1 MLILGYQHFFCD
13 LEEKLKALDKFLN
26 LIKFISQYVDFN
38 EDDLKSIYTKVEI
51 IQLKRNQIFI
61 NEGDIADR
69 IAFTNKGY
77 LRVYYN
83 FDGEEITRDIT
94 PLHSF
99 ATALPSFITQKPSF
113 EVISAITDC
122 ELITI
127 HRDDLEFLYSNYPK
141 WERLGRRIIEE
152 MFVESQ
158 RRIYSFITETAETR
172 YKKLLKQYPEMIHDV
187 PLKYI
192 ADFLGIKLQSLS
204 RLRKTIDW

>member
-1 MLILGYQHFFCD
+1 M
-13 LEEKLKALDKFLN
+13 DKEDFKHVFL
-26 LIKFISQYVDFN
+26 FINQFVDF
-38 EDDLKSIYTKVEI
+38 EQKELDALLKVVQFVELKKNDVF
-51 IQLKRNQIFI
+51 IQ
-61 NEGDIADR
+61 EGEIADR
-69 IAFTNKGY
+69 IAFTNRGY

-83 FDGEEITRDIT
+83 HDGEEITRDIT

-99 ATALPSFITQKPSF
+99 ATALPSFVSEKPSF
-113 EVISAITDC
+113 EIISAITDC
-122 ELITI
+122 ELISIKKT
-127 HRDDLEFLYSNYPK
+127 DLEKLYDTFPK

-172 YKKLLKQYPEMIHDV
+172 YNRLLKQYPDMIRQV

-204 RLRKTIDW
+204 RLRKNIR

>member
-1 MLILGYQHFFCD
+1 MPDQLNYLI
-13 LEEKLKALDKFLN
+13 E
-26 LIKFISQYVDFN
+26 FICKYVDFTEN
-38 EDDLKSIYTKVEI
+38 DLKSIDGKI
-51 IQLKRNQIFI
+51 DFLNLKKNQVFI
-61 NEGDIADR
+61 NQGDIADR

-77 LRVYYN
+77 LRVYYF

-99 ATALPSFITQKPSF
+99 ATALPSFISKKPSF
-113 EVISAITDC
+113 EIISAITDC

-127 HRDDLEFLYSNYPK
+127 SRENLEFLYSNYPK
-141 WERLGRRIIEE
+141 WERLGRRIMEE

-158 RRIYSFITETAETR
+158 RRIYSFITETAEIR

>member
-1 MLILGYQHFFCD
+1 MPDQLNYLI
-13 LEEKLKALDKFLN
+13 E
-26 LIKFISQYVDFN
+26 FICKYVDFTEN
-38 EDDLKSIYTKVEI
+38 DLKSIDGKI
-51 IQLKRNQIFI
+51 DFLNLKKNQVFI
-61 NEGDIADR
+61 NQGDIADR

-77 LRVYYN
+77 LRVYYF

-99 ATALPSFITQKPSF
+99 ATALPSFISKKPSY
-113 EVISAITDC
+113 EIISAITDC

-127 HRDDLEFLYSNYPK
+127 SRDNLEFLYSNYPK
-141 WERLGRRIIEE
+141 WERLGRRIMEE

-158 RRIYSFITETAETR
+158 RRIYSFITETAEIR

>member
-1 MLILGYQHFFCD
+1 MLILVYQHFFSI
-13 LEEKLKALDKFLN
+13 LKKKIMMQSGDFIN
-26 LIKFISQYVDFN
+26 LIKFINQYVDFN
-38 EDDLKSIYTKVEI
+38 EHEMNEISGFVEI
-51 IQLKRNQIFI
+51 VHLKKNEIFI
-61 NEGDIADR
+61 QGGKIADK

-99 ATALPSFITQKPSF
+99 ATALPSFISKTPSF
-113 EVISAITDC
+113 EIISAITDC
-122 ELITI
+122 ELFVI
-127 HRDDLEFLYSNYPK
+127 HKKDLEFMYSNFPK

-158 RRIYSFITETAETR
+158 RRIYSFITETAEIR
-172 YKKLLKQYPEMIHDV
+172 YKNLLIQYPDMIRDV

-204 RLRKTIDW
+204 RLRKPVE

>member
-1 MLILGYQHFFCD
+1 MPDYFN
-13 LEEKLKALDKFLN
+13 N
-26 LIKFISQYVDFN
+26 LITFICKYVDFTN
-38 EDDLKSIYTKVEI
+38 EDLSLIYDKIEIVKLKKNE
-51 IQLKRNQIFI
+51 IFI
-61 NEGDIADR
+61 NEGEIANK

-94 PLHSF
+94 PLHTF
-99 ATALPSFITQKPSF
+99 ATALPSFVTQKPSF

-122 ELITI
+122 ELVTVKKENL
-127 HRDDLEFLYSNYPK
+127 DFLYSNYPK

-172 YKKLLKQYPEMIHDV
+172 YKNLLKQYPDMIQEV

>member
-1 MLILGYQHFFCD
+1 MNNRFNH
-13 LEEKLKALDKFLN
+13 LKSFVNQFVDFDQNDLDKIIDH
-26 LIKFISQYVDFN
+26 IKFV
-38 EDDLKSIYTKVEI
+38 
-51 IQLKRNQIFI
+51 QLNKHEIFI
-61 NEGDIADR
+61 SEGDIANE

-77 LRVYYN
+77 LRVFYN
-83 FDGEEITRDIT
+83 HEGEEITRDIT

-99 ATALPSFITQKPSF
+99 ATALPSFISQTPSY
-113 EVISAITDC
+113 EMISAITDC

-127 HRDDLEFLYSNYPK
+127 RKENLEFLYSNYPK

-172 YKKLLKQYPEMIHDV
+172 YRKLLSQYPDMIRDV

-204 RLRKTIDW
+204 RLRKTIEW

>member
-1 MLILGYQHFFCD
+1 MNVDLG
-13 LEEKLKALDKFLN
+13 N
-26 LIKFISQYVDFN
+26 LLKFIHQFVDFKEEEIEPIKKFTQIVRLKKN
-38 EDDLKSIYTKVEI
+38 E
-51 IQLKRNQIFI
+51 IFI
-61 NEGDIADR
+61 NEGEIAKK
-69 IAFTNKGY
+69 IAFTNSGY

-83 FDGEEITRDIT
+83 HDGEEITRDIT

-99 ATALPSFITQKPSF
+99 ATALPIFVSQIPSY
-113 EVISAITDC
+113 EIISAITDC
-122 ELITI
+122 ELFVIQKE
-127 HRDDLEFLYSNYPK
+127 DLEFLYSEYPK

-172 YKKLLKQYPEMIHDV
+172 YKRILKQYPDIIHDV

-204 RLRKTIDW
+204 RLRKNIDW

>member
-1 MLILGYQHFFCD
+1 M
-13 LEEKLKALDKFLN
+13 EKLKN
-26 LIKFISQYVDFN
+26 VLIFISQFVDFEEN
-38 EDDLKSIYTKVEI
+38 ELNEI
-51 IQLKRNQIFI
+51 QRVVQFVHLNKGEIFI
-61 NEGDIADR
+61 NEGAIANE

-77 LRVYYN
+77 LRVYYH

-94 PLHSF
+94 PLNTF
-99 ATALPSFITQKPSF
+99 ATALPSFVSQTPSY
-113 EVISAITDC
+113 EIISAITDC

-127 HRDDLEFLYSNYPK
+127 SRDHMDYLYSKYPK
-141 WERLGRRIIEE
+141 WERLGRRITEE

-172 YKKLLKQYPEMIHDV
+172 YKKLLKQYPEMVRDV

-192 ADFLGIKLQSLS
+192 ADYLGIKLQSLS

>member
-1 MLILGYQHFFCD
+1 MHIN
-13 LEEKLKALDKFLN
+13 LENLLKFINQFVDFDEKEVNSVYN
-26 LIKFISQYVDFN
+26 LIEVIYLKKN
-38 EDDLKSIYTKVEI
+38 EV
-51 IQLKRNQIFI
+51 FI
-61 NEGDIADR
+61 NEGEIAKQ

-83 FDGEEITRDIT
+83 HEGEEITRDIT

-99 ATALPSFITQKPSF
+99 ATALPSFVSQTPSF
-113 EVISAITDC
+113 EIISAITDC
-122 ELITI
+122 ELFII
-127 HRDDLEFLYSNYPK
+127 RKDDLEILYSKYPK

-172 YKKLLKQYPEMIHDV
+172 YKRLLKQYPDMIRDV

-204 RLRKTIDW
+204 RLRKNIHW

>member
-1 MLILGYQHFFCD
+1 M
-13 LEEKLKALDKFLN
+13 DKFQN
-26 LIKFISQYVDFN
+26 AINFVKKFVDFDEQEIRAMINRVNFIRLKKN
-38 EDDLKSIYTKVEI
+38 E
-51 IQLKRNQIFI
+51 IFI
-61 NEGDIADR
+61 KEGDIANQ

-77 LRVYYN
+77 LRVYYLH
-83 FDGEEITRDIT
+83 DGEEITRDIT

-99 ATALPSFITQKPSF
+99 ATALPSFISQTPSF
-113 EVISAITDC
+113 EIISAITDC

-127 HRDDLEFLYSNYPK
+127 HKNDLEYLYSNYPT
-141 WERLGRRIIEE
+141 WERFGRRIMEE

-172 YKKLLKQYPEMIHDV
+172 YKKLLKQYPDLIRDV

-204 RLRKTIDW
+204 RLRKSVDWE

>member
-1 MLILGYQHFFCD
+1 MNINLENLLKFINQFVDF
-13 LEEKLKALDKFLN
+13 EEKEIDSVYN
-26 LIKFISQYVDFN
+26 LIEVIYLKKNEIFIS
-38 EDDLKSIYTKVEI
+38 ESEI
-51 IQLKRNQIFI
+51 AKQ
-61 NEGDIADR
+61 
-69 IAFTNKGY
+69 IAFTNRGY

-83 FDGEEITRDIT
+83 HEGEEITRDIT

-99 ATALPSFITQKPSF
+99 ATALPSFVSQTPSF
-113 EVISAITDC
+113 EIISAITDC
-122 ELITI
+122 ELFII
-127 HRDDLEFLYSNYPK
+127 RKDDLEILYSKYPK

-172 YKKLLKQYPEMIHDV
+172 YKRLLKQYPDMIRDV

-204 RLRKTIDW
+204 RLRKNILW